1 MQIMQILRQRY
12 LLLTLFILVIATPSV
27 SYAMDKHFVSGAT
40 KVVLVELFT
49 SEGCNSCPPADKWM
63 NALKDDTRLWKQFV
77 PVAFHVDYWD
87 YIGWKDR
94 FADSANGIRQRKYR
108 QQGNIRTV
116 YTPGI
121 IIDGKEWRNW
131 HYRRHVPLSD
141 KTVGSLDV
149 VVRGNYI
156 SAEFTPIDEQVT
168 EWELNVALLGFN
180 LSSHVSAG
188 ENTGRKLEH
197 QFVVLSHQRKISD
210 DRSWQVKLPAV
221 NKDSI
226 MRTGLAVWVN
236 KKGQQAPVQATGG
249 WLSE

>member
-1 MQIMQILRQRY
+1 MKILRQSY
-12 LLLTLFILVIATPSV
+12 LLTLFILATATPTA
-27 SYAMDKHFVSGAT
+27 SYSMDKHFFSGDT

-63 NALKDDTRLWKQFV
+63 NSLKDESRLWKQFV

-87 YIGWKDR
+87 YIGWKDQ
-94 FADSANGIRQRKYR
+94 FANSDNGIRQRKYK

-121 IIDGKEWRNW
+121 IIDGEEWRNW

-141 KTVGSLDV
+141 KTVGNLDV
-149 VVRGNYI
+149 VVRGNDI
-156 SAEFTPIDEQVT
+156 SAEFTPVDEQVT

-188 ENTGRKLEH
+188 ENSGRKLEH
-197 QFVVLSHQRKISD
+197 EFVVLSHQRKISD

-221 NKDSI
+221 NKASA
-226 MRTGLAVWVN
+226 MHTGLAVWVN

>member
-1 MQIMQILRQRY
+1 MKVLRQNY
-12 LLLTLFILVIATPSV
+12 YLLTLLILAIATQS
-27 SYAMDKHFVSGAT
+27 SSHAMDKQFTSGVT

-49 SEGCNSCPPADKWM
+49 SEGCSSCPPAEKWM
-63 NALKDDTRLWKQFV
+63 NSLKDDSRLWKQFV

-87 YIGWKDR
+87 YIGWKDP
-94 FADSANGIRQRKYR
+94 FANSANGIRHRKYQ

-121 IIDGKEWRNW
+121 IIDGEEWRNW
-131 HYRRHVPLSD
+131 HYKRHVPLSD
-141 KTVGSLDV
+141 KTVGKLDV
-149 VVRGNYI
+149 VVRGNNV
-156 SAEFTPIDEQVT
+156 SAEFTPEDERVT

-180 LSSHVSAG
+180 LSSFVRAG
-188 ENTGRKLEH
+188 ENSGRKLEH

-210 DRSWQVKLPAV
+210 KRSWQVKLPAI
-221 NKDSI
+221 NTDSV

-249 WLSE
+249 WLSKQR